1 MAKKD
6 SGPQLNR
13 SLIDGI
19 ATLQALTLADQP
31 VGCRELARRLEM
43 DTTRVNR
50 FLKTL
55 TLIGVAR
62 QTRNRKY
69 TTGPGIHV
77 LAAQSLFASQLL
89 RVSMEPLESL
99 KRYGL
104 IVALGILWRDNV
116 TYLYHANP
124 DTPAAEALG
133 RIGLYPATASGVGM
147 ALLARQEESTVEKT
161 YGNKEIP
168 HFPEG
173 LDELKA
179 QLEVIRRQGYAYVQ
193 THNADQHTV
202 SVAVGDPAVCAVA
215 VSGWIPPAATAELV
229 TVLGS
234 VADDIKVK
242 AGL

>member
-1 MAKKD
+1 MTKKK
-6 SGPQLNR
+6 SGPQLNQ

-19 ATLQALTLADQP
+19 ATLQALSLAGHP
-31 VGCRELARRLEM
+31 VGSRKLARRLEM

-55 TLIGVAR
+55 SSIGVAR
-62 QTRNRKY
+62 QTKNRKY

-89 RVSMEPLESL
+89 RVSLKPLESL

-124 DTPAAEALG
+124 DTPAMEALG

-147 ALLARQEESTVEKT
+147 ALLATQDDSDVAKM
-161 YGNKEIP
+161 YGNREIP
-168 HFPEG
+168 HFSEG
-173 LDELKA
+173 LNELLA
-179 QLEVIRRQGYAYVQ
+179 QLRVIRRQGYAYVR
-193 THNADQHTV
+193 THNANQHTV
-202 SVAVGDPAVCAVA
+202 SVVVGDPAVCAVA
-215 VSGWIPPAATAELV
+215 VSGWIPPTATAELV
-229 TVLGS
+229 AELNA
-234 VADDIKVK
+234 VAEDIKTR
-242 AGL
+242 ASL

>member
-1 MAKKD
+1 MAKKN

-19 ATLQALTLADQP
+19 ATLQALSLAGRP
-31 VGCRELARRLEM
+31 VGSRELARQLEM

-50 FLKTL
+50 FLRTL

-62 QTRNRKY
+62 QTTNRKY
-69 TTGPGIHV
+69 TIGPGIHV

-89 RVSMEPLESL
+89 RVSLKPLESL

-147 ALLARQEESTVEKT
+147 ALLARQDESTVAKI
-161 YGNKEIP
+161 YGNKDIP
-168 HFPEG
+168 HIPEG
-173 LDELKA
+173 LDELQA
-179 QLEVIRRQGYAYVQ
+179 QLQVIRQQGYAYVQ
-193 THNADQHTV
+193 THNAHQHTV

-215 VSGWIPPAATAELV
+215 VSGWIPPAATAELIAE
-229 TVLGS
+229 LNS
-234 VADDIKVK
+234 VADDIKIK
-242 AGL
+242 ANL